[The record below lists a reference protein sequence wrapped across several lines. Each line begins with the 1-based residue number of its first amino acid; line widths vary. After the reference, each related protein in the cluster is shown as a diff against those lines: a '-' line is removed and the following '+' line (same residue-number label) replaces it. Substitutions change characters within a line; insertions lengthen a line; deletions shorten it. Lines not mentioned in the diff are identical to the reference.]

1 MYLTIL
7 YSANMTW
14 SLFEKVLCIL
24 RNVFV
29 EGSVPCAPNFEGVQA
44 CYKHLL
50 SMITGLDIPVKLLE
64 MTAIFILQSFEA
76 IVFEVLADQ
85 CGRRWPV
92 VINMFLVVV
101 LGLQSGFC
109 SNIPKCLGVRACVES
124 PGE

>member
-1 MYLTIL
+1 
-7 YSANMTW
+7 
-14 SLFEKVLCIL
+14 
-24 RNVFV
+24 
-29 EGSVPCAPNFEGVQA
+29 
-44 CYKHLL
+44 
-50 SMITGLDIPVKLLE
+50 

-124 PGE
+124 PGSVRISSPGSLEDLLYDVHRLLSDFL